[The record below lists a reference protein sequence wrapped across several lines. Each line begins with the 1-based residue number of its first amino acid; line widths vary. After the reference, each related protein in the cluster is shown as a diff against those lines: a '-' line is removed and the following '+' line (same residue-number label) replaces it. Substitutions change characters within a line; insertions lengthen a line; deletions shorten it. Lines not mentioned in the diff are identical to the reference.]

1 MHYIIDVFGS
11 SGGNDGTRVLRIVCE
26 NLDIPVVDLRD
37 PPHSTTNIRDTV
49 HPIVQD
55 LPARC
60 DTVHPIVQD
69 LPARCAVILDIRD
82 NATGTHPHQ
91 TL

>member
-26 NLDIPVVDLRD
+26 NLDILVVDLRD
-37 PPHSTTNIRDTV
+37 SPHSTTNIRDTV
-49 HPIVQD
+49 HPS
-55 LPARC
+55 
-60 DTVHPIVQD
+60 VQD

-82 NATGTHPHQ
+82 NATGTHHHQ